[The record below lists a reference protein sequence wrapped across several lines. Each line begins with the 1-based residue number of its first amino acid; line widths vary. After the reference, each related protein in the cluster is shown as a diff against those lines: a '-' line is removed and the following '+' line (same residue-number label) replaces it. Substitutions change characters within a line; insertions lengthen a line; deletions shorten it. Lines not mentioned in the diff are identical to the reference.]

1 VSAAS
6 PTSTAGTTQAAASTG
21 TAAAAGPEA
30 GLGVG
35 GVLQRCREEGRAAL
49 VGYLPVGFPDV
60 PGSVR
65 AMVAMV
71 EAGVDIVE
79 VGVPYSDPLMDGPV
93 IAYAADQALK
103 RGARVHDLFTATRAI
118 RDAGAPPL
126 GMTYWNLMLHYGPMA
141 FARDLAAAGGAGM
154 ITPDLVPDEAG
165 AWIEATDETGLDRVF
180 LVAPSSTE
188 QRLVSVTS
196 ACRGFV
202 YAASH
207 MGVTGA
213 RADLGDAASVIVG
226 RTKAVTD
233 KPVCVGLGVSTR
245 AQAAEVASFADGVI
259 VGSALVRCLTEA
271 DDLDSGIARLR
282 DVVTE
287 LAAGVR
293 EGTRA

>member
-1 VSAAS
+1 ML
-6 PTSTAGTTQAAASTG
+6 
-21 TAAAAGPEA
+21 E
-30 GLGVG
+30 
-35 GVLQRCREEGRAAL
+35 RCRDEGRAAL

-60 PGSVR
+60 PGSIE

-71 EAGVDIVE
+71 ESGVDIVE

-103 RGARVHDLFTATRAI
+103 RGARVRDLFKATRAV

-126 GMTYWNLMLHYGPMA
+126 GMTYWNLILHYGPDA
-141 FARDLAAAGGAGM
+141 FARDLAEAGGAGM
-154 ITPDLVPDEAG
+154 ITPDLIPDEAG
-165 AWIEATDETGLDRVF
+165 PWIDATDATGLDRVF
-180 LVAPSSTE
+180 LVAPSSTD
-188 QRLVSVTS
+188 QRLATVTS
-196 ACRGFV
+196 QCRGFV

-213 RADLGDAASVIVG
+213 RASLGDAAAVIVN

-245 AQAAEVASFADGVI
+245 EQAAEVAAFADGVI

-271 DDLDSGIARLR
+271 DDLAGGVARLR
-282 DVVTE
+282 EVVGE

-293 EGTRA
+293 EGR

>member
-1 VSAAS
+1 MSAAS
-6 PTSTAGTTQAAASTG
+6 PTSPA
-21 TAAAAGPEA
+21 EA
-30 GLGVG
+30 GSQAGVG
-35 GVLQRCREEGRAAL
+35 VGAVLQRCREEGRAAL

-103 RGARVHDLFTATRAI
+103 RGARVSDLFTATRAI

-126 GMTYWNLMLHYGPMA
+126 GMTYWNLILHYGPA
-141 FARDLAAAGGAGM
+141 GFARDLAAAGGAGM
-154 ITPDLVPDEAG
+154 ITPDLIPDEAG
-165 AWIEATDETGLDRVF
+165 QWMEATDETGLDRVF

-188 QRLVSVTS
+188 QRLAAVTS

-213 RADLGDAASVIVG
+213 RASLGDAAEVIVK
-226 RTKAVTD
+226 RTRAVTD

-245 AQAAEVASFADGVI
+245 EQAAEVAAFADGVI
-259 VGSALVRCLTEA
+259 VGSALVRCLTET
-271 DDLDSGIARLR
+271 DDLESGIARLR
-282 DVVTE
+282 DVVAD

>member
-1 VSAAS
+1 MSA
-6 PTSTAGTTQAAASTG
+6 
-21 TAAAAGPEA
+21 
-30 GLGVG
+30 GVG
-35 GVLQRCREEGRAAL
+35 AVLERCRDEGRAAL

-60 PGSVR
+60 PGSIE

-71 EAGVDIVE
+71 ESGVDIVE

-103 RGARVHDLFTATRAI
+103 RGARVRDLFKATRAV

-126 GMTYWNLMLHYGPMA
+126 GMTYWNLILHYGPDA
-141 FARDLAAAGGAGM
+141 FACDLAEAGGAGM
-154 ITPDLVPDEAG
+154 ITPDLIPDEAG
-165 AWIEATDETGLDRVF
+165 PWIEATDATGLDRVF
-180 LVAPSSTE
+180 LVAPSSTDL
-188 QRLVSVTS
+188 RLATVTS
-196 ACRGFV
+196 QCRGFV

-213 RADLGDAASVIVG
+213 RASLGDAAAVIVN

-245 AQAAEVASFADGVI
+245 EQAAEVAAFADGVI

-271 DDLDSGIARLR
+271 DDLAGGIARLR
-282 DVVTE
+282 EVVGE

-293 EGTRA
+293 EGR

>member
-1 VSAAS
+1 VSA
-6 PTSTAGTTQAAASTG
+6 
-21 TAAAAGPEA
+21 
-30 GLGVG
+30 GVG
-35 GVLQRCREEGRAAL
+35 AVLERCRDEGRAAL

-60 PGSVR
+60 PGSIE

-71 EAGVDIVE
+71 ESGVDIVE

-103 RGARVHDLFTATRAI
+103 RGARVRDLFKATRAV

-126 GMTYWNLMLHYGPMA
+126 GMTYWNLILHYGPDT
-141 FARDLAAAGGAGM
+141 FARDLAEAGGAGM
-154 ITPDLVPDEAG
+154 ITPDLIPDEAG
-165 AWIEATDETGLDRVF
+165 PWIDATDATGLDRVF
-180 LVAPSSTE
+180 LVAPSSTD
-188 QRLVSVTS
+188 QRLATVTRQ
-196 ACRGFV
+196 CRGFV

-213 RADLGDAASVIVG
+213 RASLGDAAAVIVN

-245 AQAAEVASFADGVI
+245 EQAAEVAAFADGVL

-271 DDLDSGIARLR
+271 DDLAGGIARLR
-282 DVVTE
+282 EVVGE

-293 EGTRA
+293 EGR

>member
-1 VSAAS
+1 VSVV
-6 PTSTAGTTQAAASTG
+6 TAGV
-21 TAAAAGPEA
+21 GP
-30 GLGVG
+30 
-35 GVLQRCREEGRAAL
+35 VLQRCREEGRAAL

-60 PGSVR
+60 PGSIE

-71 EAGVDIVE
+71 EAGVDVVE

-103 RGARVHDLFTATRAI
+103 RGARVRDLFKATRAV

-126 GMTYWNLMLHYGPMA
+126 GMTYWNLILRYGPEA
-141 FARDLAAAGGAGM
+141 FARDLAEAGGAGM
-154 ITPDLVPDEAG
+154 ITPDLIPDEAG
-165 AWIEATDETGLDRVF
+165 PWIEATDAAGLDRVF

-188 QRLVSVTS
+188 QRLAAVT
-196 ACRGFV
+196 AQCRGFV

-213 RADLGDAASVIVG
+213 RASLGDAAEVIVG
-226 RTKAVTD
+226 RTRAVTD

-245 AQAAEVASFADGVI
+245 EQAAEVAAYADGVI

-271 DDLDSGIARLR
+271 DDLASGIATLR
-282 DVVTE
+282 ETVAE

-293 EGTRA
+293 EGRAG

>member
-1 VSAAS
+1 VTPAGAAT
-6 PTSTAGTTQAAASTG
+6 PAT
-21 TAAAAGPEA
+21 EA
-30 GLGVG
+30 GAGVG
-35 GVLQRCREEGRAAL
+35 AVLQRCRDEGRAAL

-103 RGARVHDLFTATRAI
+103 RGARVRDLFTATRAV

-126 GMTYWNLMLHYGPMA
+126 GMTYWNLILHYGPMA
-141 FARDLAAAGGAGM
+141 FAQDLEAAGGAGM
-154 ITPDLVPDEAG
+154 ITPDLIPDEAQP
-165 AWIEATDETGLDRVF
+165 WIDATDATGLDRVF

-188 QRLVSVTS
+188 QRLANVTS

-213 RADLGDAASVIVG
+213 RTSLGDAAEVIVK

-245 AQAAEVASFADGVI
+245 AQAAEVAAFADGVI

-271 DDLDSGIARLR
+271 DDLDAGIARLR
-282 DVVTE
+282 EVVAE

-293 EGTRA
+293 EGVRA

>member
-1 VSAAS
+1 MSA
-6 PTSTAGTTQAAASTG
+6 
-21 TAAAAGPEA
+21 
-30 GLGVG
+30 GVG
-35 GVLQRCREEGRAAL
+35 AVLERCRDEGRAAL

-60 PGSVR
+60 PGSIE

-71 EAGVDIVE
+71 ESGVDIVE

-103 RGARVHDLFTATRAI
+103 RGARVRDLFKATRAV

-126 GMTYWNLMLHYGPMA
+126 GMTYWNLILHYGPDT
-141 FARDLAAAGGAGM
+141 FARDLAEAGGAGM
-154 ITPDLVPDEAG
+154 ITPDLIPDEAG
-165 AWIEATDETGLDRVF
+165 PWLDATDATGLDRVF
-180 LVAPSSTE
+180 LVAPSSTD
-188 QRLVSVTS
+188 QRLATVTS
-196 ACRGFV
+196 QCRGFV

-213 RADLGDAASVIVG
+213 RASLGDAAAVIVN

-245 AQAAEVASFADGVI
+245 EQAAEVAAFADGVI

-271 DDLDSGIARLR
+271 DDLAGGIARLR
-282 DVVTE
+282 EVVGE

-293 EGTRA
+293 EGR

>member
-1 VSAAS
+1 MSA
-6 PTSTAGTTQAAASTG
+6 
-21 TAAAAGPEA
+21 
-30 GLGVG
+30 GVG
-35 GVLQRCREEGRAAL
+35 AVLERCREEGRAAL

-60 PGSVR
+60 PGSIE

-71 EAGVDIVE
+71 ESGVDVVE

-103 RGARVHDLFTATRAI
+103 RGARVRDLFKATRAV

-126 GMTYWNLMLHYGPMA
+126 GMTYWNLILRYGPDA
-141 FARDLAAAGGAGM
+141 FARDLAEAGGAGM
-154 ITPDLVPDEAG
+154 ITPDLIPDEAG
-165 AWIEATDETGLDRVF
+165 PWIEATDAAGLDRVF
-180 LVAPSSTE
+180 LVAPSSTD
-188 QRLVSVTS
+188 QRLAAVT
-196 ACRGFV
+196 AQCRGFV

-213 RADLGDAASVIVG
+213 RASLGDAAAVIVN

-233 KPVCVGLGVSTR
+233 KPVCVGLGVSSR
-245 AQAAEVASFADGVI
+245 QQAAEVAAFADGVI

-271 DDLDSGIARLR
+271 DDLAGGIARLR
-282 DVVTE
+282 EVVGE

-293 EGTRA
+293 EGR

>member
-1 VSAAS
+1 
-6 PTSTAGTTQAAASTG
+6 
-21 TAAAAGPEA
+21 
-30 GLGVG
+30 
-35 GVLQRCREEGRAAL
+35 
-49 VGYLPVGFPDV
+49 
-60 PGSVR
+60 
-65 AMVAMV
+65 MVAMV

-103 RGARVHDLFTATRAI
+103 RGARVRDLFTATRAV

-126 GMTYWNLMLHYGPMA
+126 GMTYWNLILHYGPKA
-141 FARDLAAAGGAGM
+141 FAQDLAAAGGAGM
-154 ITPDLVPDEAG
+154 ITPDLIPDEAQQ
-165 AWIEATDETGLDRVF
+165 WIEATDATGLDRVF
-180 LVAPSSTE
+180 LVAPSSTD
-188 QRLVSVTS
+188 QRLASVTT

-213 RADLGDAASVIVG
+213 RTSLGDAAEVIVK

-245 AQAAEVASFADGVI
+245 QQAAEVAAIADGVI

-271 DDLDSGIARLR
+271 DDLDAGIARLR
-282 DVVTE
+282 EVVAE

-293 EGTRA
+293 EGVRA